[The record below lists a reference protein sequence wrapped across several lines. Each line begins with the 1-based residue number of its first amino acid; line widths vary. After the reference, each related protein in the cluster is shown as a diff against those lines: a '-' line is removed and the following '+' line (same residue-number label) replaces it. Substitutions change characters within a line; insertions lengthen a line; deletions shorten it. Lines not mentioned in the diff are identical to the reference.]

1 MKANPTRSA
10 LVLIDMENGFVNPQ
24 GGHCI
29 RGAAST
35 VPVSGPCRW
44 RVRRAFRCSL

>member
-29 RGAAST
+29 RGAAAAGDLCQ
-35 VPVSGPCRW
+35 PVLPG
-44 RVRRAFRCSL
+44 

>member
-10 LVLIDMENGFVNPQ
+10 LLLIDMENGFVDRR

-29 RGAAST
+29 DRKS
-35 VPVSGPCRW
+35 VV
-44 RVRRAFRCSL
+44 